1 MATLDV
7 EKARLAGISEEKIQ
21 AYMKANNLT
30 PKKTVGGFMRNIAES
45 AVKTAQGI
53 VQPLTQPVQTAKDL
67 GNLVI
72 GVAQLAIPG
81 AQDKEKFA
89 RALGQFY
96 LDRYGSF
103 EKAANTIYQ
112 DPVGVVA
119 DISTVIGGGAG
130 VLKAG
135 GQATKISGLTKA
147 GRTLEALTPEATI
160 AKGIGKVTPKG
171 ITKKIGAKIEQTGKE
186 YALRGI
192 RPSQSSI
199 KKFNSKYKTPLE
211 DWVAKQGLTVDQL
224 EELRNSAIPTSQT
237 SALEPLYT
245 QRKSA
250 IRKTG
255 QSVSA
260 EELQNAFRKRI
271 NKLRTGANAD
281 VPQKQ
286 KLAQDLENYLEQY
299 IGTREPTITD
309 PLLQKARKYKTLEEY
324 IKAQGKP
331 VYHGT
336 PDKNFKTFSMDR
348 AGSYSGTE
356 SARVGIW
363 FTNDPKVADK
373 FTYDNIYINTPE
385 TKNGRIIESY
395 FKLENPKVYNKVEDV
410 SIYQKAIVDIENKIE
425 NLNILRKL
433 AKNWNEEKALLKQ
446 IANLQENDLP
456 RAKGLVNQLKN
467 DKGDPFKLYES
478 EVAKYGSPEKY
489 VEALKKEG
497 YDGIVIKGT
506 RYDAGKGTNDQIAVF
521 DPSKIKTKSQLTD
534 IWNEAQQIKPKTV
547 RQRDVAEKIPLSDID
562 DLRSQF
568 DIATKESEFM
578 QSPDTSFN
586 RIMGDTLRKIVN
598 EKAKTTDVGRK
609 ISQFEDFAEI
619 ARKAPSGKGNIPL
632 GLGTGVYMRSLESVP
647 VAGPLITAGV
657 REYINAPKT
666 VQRVSQATQKIGR
679 AMQKKPKAS
688 KSTNIFKQAVTT
700 GLETGK
706 ATRLLAPENMQMK
719 EETPTM
725 KKPDRFDLLLQQK
738 TVEPKVQPQT
748 KTPTTT
754 NAFAK
759 VKKLRKGAFV

>member
-1 MATLDV
+1 MATFDV
-7 EKARLAGISEEKIQ
+7 NKALKDGYTMAEIQ
-21 AYMKANNLT
+21 NYMSANSLQ
-30 PKKTVGGFMRNIAES
+30 PKKTIGGFVSNIGES

-67 GNLVI
+67 GNLVM
-72 GVAQLAIPG
+72 GVAQLAMPG
-81 AQDKEKFA
+81 TQDKEKFA

-171 ITKKIGAKIEQTGKE
+171 ITKKIGTKIEQTGKE

-199 KKFNSKYKTPLE
+199 KKFSSKYKTPLE

-224 EELRNSAIPTSQT
+224 EELRNPAIPTSQT
-237 SALEPLYT
+237 SVIEPLYT
-245 QRKSA
+245 QRKLLLKQSGQN
-250 IRKTG
+250 IPLRDVYYSILDKIDELRKPG
-255 QSVSA
+255 
-260 EELQNAFRKRI
+260 K
-271 NKLRTGANAD
+271 GD
-281 VPQKQ
+281 VPANM
-286 KLAQDLENYLEQY
+286 KLAQDLENYL
-299 IGTREPTITD
+299 TD
-309 PLLQKARKYKTLEEY
+309 FIQRKK
-324 IKAQGKP
+324 
-331 VYHGT
+331 
-336 PDKNFKTFSMDR
+336 
-348 AGSYSGTE
+348 
-356 SARVGIW
+356 
-363 FTNDPKVADK
+363 
-373 FTYDNIYINTPE
+373 E
-385 TKNGRIIESY
+385 TK
-395 FKLENPKVYNKVEDV
+395 V
-410 SIYQKAIVDIENKIE
+410 
-425 NLNILRKL
+425 
-433 AKNWNEEKALLKQ
+433 
-446 IANLQENDLP
+446 
-456 RAKGLVNQLKN
+456 
-467 DKGDPFKLYES
+467 
-478 EVAKYGSPEKY
+478 
-489 VEALKKEG
+489 KE
-497 YDGIVIKGT
+497 I
-506 RYDAGKGTNDQIAVF
+506 
-521 DPSKIKTKSQLTD
+521 S
-534 IWNEAQQIKPKTV
+534 
-547 RQRDVAEKIPLSDID
+547 LSDID

-568 DIATKESEFM
+568 DRATKESEFM

-598 EKAKTTDVGRK
+598 EKAGTTDIGRK

-632 GLGTGVYMRSLESVP
+632 GLGTGVYMRSIESVP
-647 VAGPLITAGV
+647 VVGPLITAGV

-666 VQRVSQATQKIGR
+666 VQRVSQATQRIGR

-688 KSTNIFKQAVTT
+688 KKTNIFKQAVTT

-706 ATRLLAPENMQMK
+706 ATRLLAPENMQME
-719 EETPTM
+719 EETPTI